1 MKKLLATILALVMA
15 LGLCTLG
22 WAAEVVYVAKI
33 GEAKYESLQEAVNA
47 AKDGDTIT
55 MLRNASGGVYFGYN
69 ADNTDW
75 PKNVTKTITVDFA
88 GTTYDATPTVGS
100 TNTKTNGFQLLKG
113 NTVTL
118 KGGTIQSTQAKILIQ
133 NYCNLTLENMNLV
146 GNGETVVSVN
156 CGVVNITGST
166 NITADGSNAAL
177 DISWWPGAYPEGG
190 QATLNTT
197 GTLSGKIT
205 LGVFG
210 NSKNGTNIPLTD
222 EQKTD
227 VKSKLTISNAT
238 VVGAIESLTWG
249 GQWSSGCNDEEIAAI
264 TEKMCSIT
272 GGTFSSNPSIYVHDT
287 NYRVVKESDA
297 KYVVAAKGDNTT
309 SDVVLPAASNGATV
323 IPKNDVDANKGLVV
337 KSDTATVEFN
347 QAAVS
352 SIGMADAETTLTV
365 ENITESA
372 GTASSETKAAYDKA
386 VAGKDK
392 SSVLVLEMNLKQG
405 NEIIPYIPGD
415 GGAVIVT
422 VPYKTNQKNVQ
433 VFYLNT
439 VEGKAEELTKVD
451 GPALSA
457 NQFYYNSTTGEVTM
471 MLPHFSSYLIA
482 SDSQSSSNYYYK
494 TPTTTTN
501 ETTKGSPKTFDA
513 GVGIYA
519 VTALLSVTGMAWAGK
534 KRH

>member
-1 MKKLLATILALVMA
+1 
-15 LGLCTLG
+15 
-22 WAAEVVYVAKI
+22 
-33 GEAKYESLQEAVNA
+33 
-47 AKDGDTIT
+47 
-55 MLRNASGGVYFGYN
+55 
-69 ADNTDW
+69 
-75 PKNVTKTITVDFA
+75 
-88 GTTYDATPTVGS
+88 
-100 TNTKTNGFQLLKG
+100 
-113 NTVTL
+113 
-118 KGGTIQSTQAKILIQ
+118 
-133 NYCNLTLENMNLV
+133 
-146 GNGETVVSVN
+146 
-156 CGVVNITGST
+156 
-166 NITADGSNAAL
+166 
-177 DISWWPGAYPEGG
+177 
-190 QATLNTT
+190 
-197 GTLSGKIT
+197 
-205 LGVFG
+205 
-210 NSKNGTNIPLTD
+210 
-222 EQKTD
+222 
-227 VKSKLTISNAT
+227 
-238 VVGAIESLTWG
+238 
-249 GQWSSGCNDEEIAAI
+249 
-264 TEKMCSIT
+264 MCSIT

-482 SDSQSSSNYYYK
+482 SDSQSSSNYYYYK
-494 TPTTTTN
+494 PPTTTTN
-501 ETTKGSPKTFDA
+501 DTTKGSPKTFDA
-513 GVGIYA
+513 GVGIYV
-519 VTALLSVTGMAWAGK
+519 VTALLSVSGMAWAGK

>member
-15 LGLCTLG
+15 LSFCTLV
-22 WAAEVVYVAKI
+22 WADTCDKGDSCAEHMVKI
-33 GEAKYESLQEAVNA
+33 GNEHYKSLTAAVEAV
-47 AKDGDTIT
+47 KSGETIT
-55 MLRNASGGVYFGYN
+55 MLQNY
-69 ADNTDW
+69 ADNGIQVKSG
-75 PKNVTKTITVDFA
+75 KNFTVDFA
-88 GTTYDATPTVGS
+88 GHILTLANPLVGS
-100 TNTKTNGFQLLKG
+100 AGTETNGFQLLEG
-113 NTVTL
+113 STITL
-118 KGGTIQSTQAKILIQ
+118 KNGTIRSEEAYILIQ
-133 NYCNLTLENMNLV
+133 NYSNLTLENMTL
-146 GNGETVVSVN
+146 
-156 CGVVNITGST
+156 
-166 NITADGSNAAL
+166 DGSKIPVHKTAP
-177 DISWWPGAYPEGG
+177 STVRY
-190 QATLNTT
+190 
-197 GTLSGKIT
+197 TLSNNSGTIIINNSTIIAPET
-205 LGVFG
+205 LGVAFDVCRYARYTG
-210 NSKNGTNIPLTD
+210 PSVTVKGDSAINGRV
-222 EQKTD
+222 E
-227 VKSKLTISNAT
+227 IS
-238 VVGAIESLTWG
+238 
-249 GQWSSGCNDEEIAAI
+249 SSGNKEGAVHKLIVESGTFNGDISAVGSNPNFEA
-264 TEKMCSIT
+264 SIT

-287 NYRVVKESDA
+287 NYRVVKEGDA

-309 SDVVLPAASNGATV
+309 SEVVLPAASNGATV
-323 IPKNDVDANKGLVV
+323 IPKSDVDANKGLVV

-347 QAAVS
+347 QAAVR

-392 SSVLVLEMNLKQG
+392 SSVLVLEMNLKRG
-405 NEIIPYIPGD
+405 NEIITYIPGD

-482 SDSQSSSNYYYK
+482 SDSQSSSSYYYK
-494 TPTTTTN
+494 TPSTTTPD
-501 ETTKGSPKTFDA
+501 TTKGSPKTFDA